1 MDKRDFVQ
9 ALKREGLTVRVVRK
23 GAFFV
28 CGHKGY
34 AVFDVSGLSAG
45 HALYAKVTRACVE
58 CGDTSTRHTRGT
70 AIGVLWWLRDVS
82 THCLCCGE

>member
-1 MDKRDFVQ
+1 MNKRQFVQ
-9 ALKREGLTVRVVRK
+9 ALKRAGLTVARVGTAVLY
-23 GAFFV
+23 V
-28 CGHKGY
+28 SGHKGP
-34 AVFDVSGLSAG
+34 ASFSVSGLSAG
-45 HALYAKVTRACVE
+45 HVLHAKVTRACVE